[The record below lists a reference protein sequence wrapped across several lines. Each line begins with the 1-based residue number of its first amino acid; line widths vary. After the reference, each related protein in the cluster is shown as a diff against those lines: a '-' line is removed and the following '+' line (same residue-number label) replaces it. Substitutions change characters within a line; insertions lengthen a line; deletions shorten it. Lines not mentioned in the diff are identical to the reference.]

1 MSEVKY
7 KDTHPYQNMTPT
19 QRKIFDDLEENGMRG
34 SKRYAR
40 MSVGR
45 WKAKRAK
52 MTEEEIEEMERA
64 MDKKSKI
71 MSMAFLIIV
80 GVALIEAIMACI
92 EIAG

>member
-1 MSEVKY
+1 
-7 KDTHPYQNMTPT
+7 
-19 QRKIFDDLEENGMRG
+19 
-34 SKRYAR
+34 
-40 MSVGR
+40 
-45 WKAKRAK
+45 

-80 GVALIEAIMACI
+80 GVALIKAIMVCI